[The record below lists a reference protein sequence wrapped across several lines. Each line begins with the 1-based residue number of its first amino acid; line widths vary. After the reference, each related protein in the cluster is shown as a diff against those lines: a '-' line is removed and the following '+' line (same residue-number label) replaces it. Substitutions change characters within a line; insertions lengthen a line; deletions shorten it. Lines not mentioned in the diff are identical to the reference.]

1 MENEFL
7 EGQNE
12 KHGEQLEPMAGERC
26 PGGRCHWLGLLAG
39 IAVGM
44 ERSG

>member
-12 KHGEQLEPMAGERC
+12 KHGEQLGLMAGERC
-26 PGGRCHWLGLLAG
+26 PGRRCHWLGLLAG
-39 IAVGM
+39 IAVEMG
-44 ERSG
+44 RSG